1 MHADDVKKQHSKS
14 RKIRQTRG
22 QQARKEAE
30 NKANDEASACSEFNP
45 PNLSDVFRPS
55 VRASKGSDEPPF
67 RAKPKGSL
75 SNVVW
80 VRKRWSFC

>member
-14 RKIRQTRG
+14 RKIRQSRG

-45 PNLSDVFRPS
+45 PNLSDVFRPLPGGLQRVQMNS
-55 VRASKGSDEPPF
+55 PF

-75 SNVVW
+75 SNVTW
-80 VRKRWSFC
+80 VRKR